1 MRNRL
6 FSDLCCRD
14 AGDSSEQNVAGFRT
28 NIVISKKQLSFSQQ
42 LVFVSHRCYTDTI
55 KRDLIGDSMSFIKH
69 KKVELTELF
78 YDLVYVY
85 TISQLTSIIHHAH
98 HGVVSPQ
105 SFFNFS
111 VGLIIFVNS
120 WMVQTVYTNRFGNN
134 SLRNIVFMFL
144 QMICLLVAS
153 RAVSS
158 DWQDNF
164 LWIFLPMAIISLL
177 LLCQYILEYFT
188 TSNISDKSLIKQFFY
203 ILGLRSITLFVSLF
217 FPYDVGIW
225 IALIGIVSTWL
236 LPGLLSDP
244 SRGFVSADLRP
255 VNFPHLMERLSLLV
269 IITFGESLIGIS
281 EHFSAE
287 NFSWKSILIFIT
299 LTNLF
304 MVYIVEIDHLL
315 DVNREETGIRAIYSH
330 YSILFGLSLITISL
344 SFFGNSN
351 IDIFYTTIY
360 FYGGLALFI
369 LGLLQHNRYN
379 KTGLQFPKNSLVILH
394 LLPILGLL
402 MSLMFSV
409 WSGGMLI
416 VVATIITSLIMLL
429 AVRLNIKNG

>member
-1 MRNRL
+1 
-6 FSDLCCRD
+6 
-14 AGDSSEQNVAGFRT
+14 
-28 NIVISKKQLSFSQQ
+28 
-42 LVFVSHRCYTDTI
+42 
-55 KRDLIGDSMSFIKH
+55 MSFIKH

-134 SLRNIVFMFL
+134 SLRNIIFMFL

-153 RAVSS
+153 KSVAGN
-158 DWQDNF
+158 WQTNF
-164 LWIFLPMAIISLL
+164 LWIFLPMAIISLVL
-177 LLCQYILEYFT
+177 LIQYVLEYFQ
-188 TSNISDKSLIKQFFY
+188 TSDIADRSLIKQFFC
-203 ILGLRSITLFVSLF
+203 ILGIRSLTLFASMF
-217 FPYDVGIW
+217 FPYEVGMW

-244 SRGFVSADLRP
+244 NRGFVSGDLRS
-255 VNFPHLMERLSLLV
+255 VNFPHLIERLSLLV

-287 NFSWKSILIFIT
+287 DFSWESILIFLI

-304 MVYIVEIDHLL
+304 MIYIVEIDHLL

-330 YSILFGLSLITISL
+330 YPILFGLSLITISL
-344 SFFGNSN
+344 SFFGNVEMN
-351 IDIFYTTIY
+351 LFYTALY
-360 FYGGLALFI
+360 FYGGLILFMI
-369 LGLLQHNRYN
+369 GLLQHNTYN
-379 KTGLQFPKNSLVILH
+379 KIGLQLPKRILLILYLLPVIGLLISLVISIGSWVALTVVVT
-394 LLPILGLL
+394 LVTTL
-402 MSLMFSV
+402 M
-409 WSGGMLI
+409 
-416 VVATIITSLIMLL
+416 MLL
-429 AVRLNIKNG
+429 VVRFNIKHS